1 MAGRPSNR
9 SNGPTSTV
17 SAGAPR
23 QNEYFVPR
31 DGIDREVITSDICR
45 YLGNDA
51 LVRPGTYERAD
62 GTVIQGYYITAYRNL
77 TSAMI
82 QDLKAD
88 SARWEAERRA
98 ATRPSGNGG
107 NGGNGGGGGGGGGT
121 KLSNRASGL
130 SLRSG
135 SNSPVGSWEHRGQ
148 DYSSWKNS
156 QRGETQYDAQYG
168 GSSMDIDYASPP
180 APAAPP
186 VYAGQQYAGP
196 PPANYPPATYPPP
209 VHPPPPPAQYQPQPG
224 YAYPPNPP
232 PPAQYSPPPQTSG
245 DRHPGIHPPPV
256 SGSYGQDPGA
266 YVYGS
271 NYQAVGGYPAP
282 GPNRI
287 PPPVLHG
294 SAPPP
299 RTYTA
304 PPPAGTPGYGT
315 EPDYAYPPPV
325 GVPVNQSYPID
336 PAYGRGAYNTAATNP
351 PEASSDLLGAP
362 AGPTQRPAYAA
373 PPDPPYDAHQNP
385 PLQPSTTPT
394 SAAPAPLP
402 AGSAPPAPR
411 RDPLRDSEPRDLRD
425 PRDPRGPRRQ
435 EPERERERDWD
446 RDPDRNRHLR
456 R

>member
-9 SNGPTSTV
+9 SSGPTSTA
-17 SAGAPR
+17 SSGAPR

-51 LVRPGTYERAD
+51 LVRPGTYESPD
-62 GTVIQGYYITAYRNL
+62 GRITQGYYITAYRNL

-88 SARWEAERRA
+88 SARWEQERRA
-98 ATRPSGNGG
+98 ASRTS
-107 NGGNGGGGGGGGGT
+107 GGGAGG
-121 KLSNRASGL
+121 SRE
-130 SLRSG
+130 
-135 SNSPVGSWEHRGQ
+135 PRGQ

-156 QRGETQYDAQYG
+156 QREAQYDAQYG
-168 GSSMDIDYASPP
+168 GSSMDIDYAPP
-180 APAAPP
+180 PGTAATP
-186 VYAGQQYAGP
+186 VYTGQQYAGP

-209 VHPPPPPAQYQPQPG
+209 VHPPPAQYQTQPG

-245 DRHPGIHPPPV
+245 DRHPGIHAPPI
-256 SGSYGQDPGA
+256 SGSYSQDPGA

-282 GPNRI
+282 GPNRMQ
-287 PPPVLHG
+287 PPVPHG

-299 RTYTA
+299 RTYNA
-304 PPPAGTPGYGT
+304 PPTGSPGYGT

-325 GVPVNQSYPID
+325 GTPANQSYPID
-336 PAYGRGAYNTAATNP
+336 PAYGRGAYTTATTKP
-351 PEASSDLLGAP
+351 PEASSDVLGSP
-362 AGPTQRPAYAA
+362 AGPTQRPAYAS
-373 PPDPPYDAHQNP
+373 PPEPPYDAHQTP
-385 PLQPSTTPT
+385 ALQPSTTPT
-394 SAAPAPLP
+394 TTAPAPLP
-402 AGSAPPAPR
+402 TGSAPPPR
-411 RDPLRDSEPRDLRD
+411 RDPLRDSEPRD
-425 PRDPRGPRRQ
+425 PRGARRP
-435 EPERERERDWD
+435 EPERED
-446 RDPDRNRHLR
+446 RDRDRDRNRHHR